1 MKNGE
6 SLTSIVLAGGPLGG
20 KTCLLELLA
29 RATGAAITG
38 RRTVVPSGFLKGA
51 PITLLE
57 LKFTDGANQIL
68 VSVAGGGM
76 PIEVYEM
83 LLPDADL
90 AVFVI
95 DGREVVRD
103 RDIEYWQKLAS
114 ATKANWIFI
123 LNRRPDVTGTAAGVM
138 QAVGIDADR
147 DCLDISALNGDGS
160 RVRDFL
166 LAALN
171 TR

>member
-1 MKNGE
+1 MTN
-6 SLTSIVLAGGPLGG
+6 LTSIVLAGGPLAG

-29 RATGAAITG
+29 RATGASIT
-38 RRTVVPSGFLKGA
+38 RRPAAVPSGFLKGA

-57 LKFTDGANQIL
+57 LRFTHGEEQIL

-76 PIEVYEM
+76 PIEVYEL

-103 RDIEYWQKLAS
+103 RDVEYWQKLAP
-114 ATKANWIFI
+114 ATKAGWIFI
-123 LNRRPDVTGTAAGVM
+123 LNRRPDVTGPAAEIM
-138 QAVGIDADR
+138 QAVGIEPGR

-171 TR
+171 QR